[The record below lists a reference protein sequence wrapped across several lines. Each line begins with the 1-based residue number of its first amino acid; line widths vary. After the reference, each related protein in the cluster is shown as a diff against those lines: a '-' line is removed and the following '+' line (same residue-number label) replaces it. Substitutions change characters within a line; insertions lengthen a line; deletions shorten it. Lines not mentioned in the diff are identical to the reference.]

1 MMTRWAMPCAGVRF
15 KLLSVGDH
23 DIRRALDAVLNAELL
38 LDLCD
43 AVEHVLKSLP
53 VYHLITQGVHVCLD
67 SAHARVK
74 MVQARLN
81 RVKSCMDCP
90 DILFRGRGLEAFVD
104 HAGQVFEGDALV
116 QMS

>member
-1 MMTRWAMPCAGVRF
+1 MVTLWAMPCAGVRF
-15 KLLSVGDH
+15 KLLSVGDD
-23 DIRRALDAVLNAELL
+23 DIRRALDAAFNAELL

-43 AVEHVLKSLP
+43 AVEHVLKFLP
-53 VYHLITQGVHVCLD
+53 VYHLITQDVHVCLD

-81 RVKSCMDCP
+81 RVKSCMDYP
-90 DILFRGRGLEAFVD
+90 DIRFRGRGLEAFVD